1 MEGVLSLRIR
11 VWARWRSTPG
21 RWSSQGK
28 GMRAHW
34 RTSQTPVVGWG
45 EQRVIWERKPESYW
59 REGADPHGTRT
70 HALCLCSRLI
80 LVCHPLLLH
89 LPFHKFGLGSQLC
102 PYSGFLTHKWKP
114 HSYSCWLLQWCLSR
128 MEKLL
133 LLGIFTEPQSGSL
146 SSCENFESCPC
157 SLSRPCLHLG
167 IDIS

>member
-1 MEGVLSLRIR
+1 MGECWVCEFEYGLGGGALPADGTARAEVLEHTGGP
-11 VWARWRSTPG
+11 ARPLW
-21 RWSSQGK
+21 
-28 GMRAHW
+28 
-34 RTSQTPVVGWG
+34 WG
-45 EQRVIWERKPESYW
+45 EVSEGWSQRADLR
-59 REGADPHGTRT
+59 ADPHGTRT
-70 HALCLCSRLI
+70 HARCLCSRLI

-89 LPFHKFGLGSQLC
+89 LPFHKFGLGNQLC

-114 HSYSCWLLQWCLSR
+114 HFYSCWLLQWSLSR

-167 IDIS
+167 IDVS